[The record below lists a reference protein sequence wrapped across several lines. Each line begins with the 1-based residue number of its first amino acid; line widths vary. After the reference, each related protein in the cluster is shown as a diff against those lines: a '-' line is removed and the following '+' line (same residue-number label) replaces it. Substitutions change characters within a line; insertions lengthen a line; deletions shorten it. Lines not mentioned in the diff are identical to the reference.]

1 MIEFVQTSMG
11 AQTLTIETG
20 RVAKQAS
27 GAVTVR
33 CGDTMIL
40 AAVVGS
46 DSPREGIDF
55 FPLSVDYRER
65 AYAAGKIPGGFFKR
79 EGRPSEK
86 EILSAR
92 LIDRPIR
99 PLFPLGYKNEVQVS
113 ITVLSSD
120 RENDADVLG
129 LIGASAALAIS
140 PVPFLHTIA
149 GVRVGRV
156 EGNFI
161 LNPTF
166 DEVEESD
173 INLIVAGS
181 ADSITMVEGGTREVS
196 EDDLTLAL
204 EFGHEAIRDICVK
217 IDELKAKVGKPK
229 LEVTPPEVDTAL
241 LARVHEMAAA
251 RIAEADRLTDKQTRS
266 ARVKEVRQEVTEA
279 LAEDFPEQGKA
290 IGNIIHDIQ
299 AADIRMMILEEG
311 KRLDGRGYDEIRD
324 IHCEVGYLPRTHGSA
339 IFTRGQTQALVV
351 VTLGTKMDEQKL
363 DELEGESWKSYML
376 HYNFPSY
383 SVGEV
388 RPFRGPGRREIG
400 HGALAERA
408 IQPMIPNEDLFSYTV
423 RVVADVLESNGSSSM
438 ATVCGGSLALMDAG
452 VPIKAPVA
460 GIAMGMVMGDGKNAI
475 LTDILGDE
483 DHYGDMD
490 FKVTGTREGI
500 TAFQMDVKVEGLQI
514 ATMREA
520 LEKAK
525 AARLHILDAM
535 EQTIDKP
542 REDLSPYAPRIIT
555 MKIKVSKIGAVIGP
569 GGKVIRGI
577 VERTGAKIDIEDD
590 GTVLIASV
598 DKEAGLAAQRIVE
611 SLVEEPE
618 VGREYEGTVKRTA
631 EFGAFVE
638 ILPDQDGLLH
648 ISEIDV
654 ERVQRT
660 EDVLNVGDTV
670 RVKVIEVSSD
680 GKIRLSRRVL
690 LDTYDPEVHGT
701 PSSRPDSGGRGRG
714 GGRDGGR
721 DGGRGRRPDRRG

>member
-1 MIEFVQTSMG
+1 MIETVQTSMG
-11 AQTLTIETG
+11 AHTLTIETG

-27 GAVTVR
+27 GTVTVR

-86 EILSAR
+86 ETLSAR

-99 PLFPLGYKNEVQVS
+99 PMFPDGYKNEVQIA

-120 RENDADVLG
+120 QQNDADVLG

-149 GVRVGRV
+149 GVRVGRI
-156 EGNFI
+156 EGEFV

-173 INLIVAGS
+173 LNIIIAGS

-204 EFGHEAIRDICVK
+204 EFGHGAIKDICGK
-217 IDELKAKVGKPK
+217 IDELKAKTGKPK
-229 LEVTPPEVDTAL
+229 LEVTPPEVDEAL
-241 LARVHEMAAA
+241 KSRVHEMAAA
-251 RIAEADRLTDKQTRS
+251 KIAEADRITDKQTRS
-266 ARVKEVRQEVTEA
+266 TRVKEIRQEVIET

-290 IGNIIHDIQ
+290 IGNIIHDLQ
-299 AADIRMMILEEG
+299 AVDIRKMILEEG
-311 KRLDGRGYDEIRD
+311 KRLDGRGYDDIREIT
-324 IHCEVGYLPRTHGSA
+324 CEVGYLPRTHGSA
-339 IFTRGQTQALVV
+339 IFTRGQTQALAV

-423 RVVADVLESNGSSSM
+423 RVVSDVLESNGSSSM

-460 GIAMGMVMGDGKNAI
+460 GIAMGMVMSEGKNAI

-542 REDLSPYAPRIIT
+542 REDLSPFAPRIIT
-555 MKIKVSKIGAVIGP
+555 MKIKVDKIGAVIGP

-598 DKEAGLAAQRIVE
+598 DQEAGLAAQRIVE

-670 RVKVIEVSSD
+670 KVKVIEVSPD

-690 LDTYDPEVHGT
+690 LDGYDPEVHGT
-701 PSSRPDSGGRGRG
+701 PSARPDSGRGRG
-714 GGRDGGR
+714 SGRDGGR
-721 DGGRGRRPDRRG
+721 DGGRGRRPARRG